1 MRKILISI
9 IIILLII
16 MAYLVIFKGLVLGNF
31 QILSTT
37 QIIDEN
43 DKLTQEISATE
54 TLMNV
59 NYPTT
64 TDNLNKSISNLL
76 KAENEYLDLA
86 SVSTEAELMKASTV
100 ETYTVEFLWT
110 VLGRHATSK
119 GVNLNYTPKNDNT
132 IEFTVV
138 GDYIPVLEFIT
149 DVENDSR
156 LGFTIENFKLV
167 LESGNLL
174 RATFKTSNVTVKKE
188 LITPTVE
195 NQSVTTQNTT
205 TQTTDNQSTTAE

>member
-9 IIILLII
+9 LTILLFIV
-16 MAYLVIFKGLVLGNF
+16 AYLVIFKGLVLGEF
-31 QILSTT
+31 KILSAS
-37 QIIDEN
+37 QIVDEN
-43 DKLTQEISATE
+43 DKLTQEIYATE
-54 TLMNV
+54 VEINS
-59 NYPTT
+59 NYPKKTEE
-64 TDNLNKSISNLL
+64 LNNSISNLL
-76 KAENEYLDLA
+76 RAENEYLDLA

-132 IEFTVV
+132 IEFTVM

-149 DVENDSR
+149 EIENDSR

-167 LESGNLL
+167 QSVDNTLS
-174 RATFKTSNVTVKKE
+174 ATFKTSNVTVKTE
-188 LITPTVE
+188 
-195 NQSVTTQNTT
+195 STTNGTSTQEVN
-205 TQTTDNQSTTAE
+205 TQTQQTNNTQTQSTTE